1 MKMSKIQSKVISN
14 VKNQERHDLN
24 KTITNASTKMN
35 QMSELPD
42 EDYKAV
48 IVKML
53 QPSLTN
59 SLDTNEKLR
68 NINQELEFF
77 LKKQMEVRELNS
89 RNKKLAPRYL
99 IIKLLQ
105 T

>member
-1 MKMSKIQSKVISN
+1 
-14 VKNQERHDLN
+14 
-24 KTITNASTKMN
+24 MN

-68 NINQELEFF
+68 NINQEL
-77 LKKQMEVRELNS
+77 
-89 RNKKLAPRYL
+89 
-99 IIKLLQ
+99 
-105 T
+105 